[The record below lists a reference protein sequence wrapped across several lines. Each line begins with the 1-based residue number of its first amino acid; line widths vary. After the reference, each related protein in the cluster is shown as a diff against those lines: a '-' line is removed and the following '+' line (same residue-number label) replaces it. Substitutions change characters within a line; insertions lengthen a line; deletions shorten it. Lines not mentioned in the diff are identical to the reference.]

1 MKRSVWPVIQDYSD
15 RLDPDPPHAQ
25 QVCRLSGM
33 LFDDL
38 RPLHHL
44 PPDTRDLLK
53 AAALLHDIG
62 WSRADKPHHKASRD
76 IILNDTTMNLTS
88 RERKIIALIARYHR
102 KSHPR
107 PDHAVFKELCEDDKQ
122 IVSWCSGILRVADV
136 LDRAHQNLVREIHCF
151 ITSEEIVISCTCK
164 TPLYQ
169 DSPVFAEKS
178 MLLQELTHRRIC
190 LSCT

>member
-1 MKRSVWPVIQDYSD
+1 MDTSVWPVIMDYSH
-15 RLDPDPPHAQ
+15 RLDPDPDHAR

-38 RPLHHL
+38 HPLHHL
-44 PPDTRDLLK
+44 APDTRDFLK

-62 WSRADKPHHKASRD
+62 WSVPDKPHHKASRD
-76 IILNDTTMNLTS
+76 IILSDRAMNLTT
-88 RERKIIALIARYHR
+88 RERMIIALTARYHR

-107 PDHAVFKELCEDDKQ
+107 PEHAVFKELSEGDQ
-122 IVSWCSGILRVADV
+122 EIVSWCSGILRVADV
-136 LDRAHQNLVREIHCF
+136 LDRAHQNQVREIHCS
-151 ITSEEIVISCTCK
+151 ISSDDIVLFCTCK
-164 TPLYQ
+164 APLFH
-169 DSPVFAEKS
+169 DSSVFAEKS